1 MKPIFNTI
9 AILLTSTVLSIAGDA
24 WPTDWEAVKAKSKTE
39 NKPILINLTGS
50 DWCASCVKIKKEV
63 FSQEAFKKFAAEN
76 LILMEADFPQKTEQS
91 AELKKQN
98 AELEKRYFSDGYP
111 SIFLLDAEGNKL
123 SEDLGEHK
131 GGAKEFI
138 TVLKELIAKAKK

>member
-24 WPTDWEAVKAKSKTE
+24 WLTDWEVVKAKSKTE

-63 FSQEAFKKFAAEN
+63 FSQEAFRKFAAEN

-98 AELEKRYFSDGYP
+98 AELEKRYFNDGYP

-123 SEDLGEHK
+123 SEDLGDHK
-131 GGAKEFI
+131 GGADEFI
-138 TVLKELIAKAKK
+138 TQLKELIAKAKE